1 MFSALWY
8 NKGNNLFERVIYL
21 INHDIKMKLRDLNSK
36 LTDYSSSYPSKN
48 AMRSLLETI
57 GQFVKVRELTKDEIR
72 AMSGGRGI
80 VGVDGSFTT
89 YGNTF
94 PHVLFLGQALA
105 KCTMPSEREC
115 LATYLEVGSNAMED
129 TTYDVPV
136 INMKSFLE
144 TQSQK
149 VAQMEVAVASEALEY
164 HKPFITMFDGGF
176 WRLSNS
182 AEELWEEFYAM
193 TLQQNAL
200 CVGVIEDIGS
210 YDLYNELNKVNDEQM
225 GYSLDSNILFN
236 VLEYEE
242 VFIPNALYRDKY
254 VRAFA
259 RFSKDPHPI
268 ALDFLQEQRKDMFS
282 IMCLVNTLTP
292 KEGRGI
298 PLWIDIVDKDVKIT
312 EEETRLM
319 IESEI
324 DQSHIDRFFMGK
336 RNKRTI

>member
-1 MFSALWY
+1 M
-8 NKGNNLFERVIYL
+8 
-21 INHDIKMKLRDLNSK
+21 INQEIKMKLRELNSK
-36 LTDYSSSYPSKN
+36 LKDFTETYPTNSEMREKLSK
-48 AMRSLLETI
+48 I
-57 GQFVKVRELTKDEIR
+57 GQFVKVRELSKEEVR
-72 AMSGGRGI
+72 AMSNGKGV

-105 KCTMPSEREC
+105 KCTMPSSREC
-115 LATYLEVGSNAMED
+115 LSTYLEVGSNAMED
-129 TTYDVPV
+129 DTYG
-136 INMKSFLE
+136 ISSWNMNTFLE
-144 TQSQK
+144 TQSKK
-149 VAQMEVAVASEALEY
+149 VAQMEVAVALEALEY

-182 AEELWEEFYAM
+182 AEELWEEFYAA
-193 TLQQNAL
+193 TLEQEAI
-200 CVGVIEDIGS
+200 CVGIIEDIGS
-210 YDLYNELNKVNDEQM
+210 YDLYNDLNKVNDEQM
-225 GYSLDSNILFN
+225 SYSLDSNILFN

-242 VFIPNALYRDKY
+242 VFIPNAMYRDKY
-254 VRAFA
+254 IRAFA

-268 ALDFLQEQRKDMFS
+268 ALDFLLEQKKDVFAA
-282 IMCLVNTLTP
+282 MCLINTLTP
-292 KEGRGI
+292 KEGRGV

-324 DQSHIDRFFMGK
+324 DPAHINRFFTGK